1 MISFTRFY
9 KRKAK
14 FLLLAGS
21 LLGIELSVSLVAG
34 MLLYTCMG
42 GLG

>member
-9 KRKAK
+9 KRNAK

-21 LLGIELSVSLVAG
+21 LLGIELSVSLVAA
-34 MLLYTCMG
+34 MLLYACMG
-42 GLG
+42 VLG